1 MRKLRLAIVLAAVAC
16 VLLLFFNLNKNNA
29 QEMNK
34 ENETVEFSEQIISS
48 SLEKSPELSPEEK
61 NSWMRL
67 LQKDMN
73 WLNNRNVIRKFI

>member
-1 MRKLRLAIVLAAVAC
+1 MAIVLAAVAC

-61 NSWMRL
+61 KQL
-67 LQKDMN
+67 DEVAPEGYEL
-73 WLNNRNVIRKFI
+73 VE

>member
-1 MRKLRLAIVLAAVAC
+1 LKGGRILKKLRLAILLAAVAC

-61 NSWMRL
+61 RQL
-67 LQKDMN
+67 DEVAPEGYEL
-73 WLNNRNVIRKFI
+73 VE